1 MKEDNMN
8 FEFYVIATVG
18 KQDYVTKLIAR
29 NAAHAEHQILDMGY
43 CGKHEYGVE
52 ACCAYDTDALR
63 TEAFAS
69 ALHFAEPVSV
79 TELGQI
85 IEVRNA
91 EIKLNE
97 MAEARKDE
105 INKQIKEL
113 RSQIEALEDELEEVE
128 RV

>member
-1 MKEDNMN
+1 MESI
-8 FEFYVIATVG
+8 FYVIAEINGTS
-18 KQDYVTKLIAR
+18 YATKLNAR
-29 NAAHAEHQILDMGY
+29 NAAHAEHQIIDMGY

-52 ACCAYDTDALR
+52 GCCAYDTDAMR

-69 ALHFAEPVSV
+69 ALYFAEPVSV
-79 TELGQI
+79 VELGQI
-85 IEVRNA
+85 IEERNA

-105 INKQIKEL
+105 INKQIKAL
-113 RSQIEALEDELEEVE
+113 RSQIAALEDELEEVE

>member
-1 MKEDNMN
+1 MEI
-8 FEFYVIATVG
+8 EFYVIATVG
-18 KQDYVTKLIAR
+18 KQDYLTKLIAR

-43 CGKHEYGVE
+43 CGKHENGVE
-52 ACCAYDTDALR
+52 ACCAYDSDALR

-79 TELGQI
+79 EELGHI
-85 IEVRNA
+85 IQDRNA
-91 EIKLNE
+91 EIKLAE
-97 MAEARKDE
+97 MEEARKDE

-113 RSQIEALEDELEEVE
+113 RSQIAALEDELEEVE